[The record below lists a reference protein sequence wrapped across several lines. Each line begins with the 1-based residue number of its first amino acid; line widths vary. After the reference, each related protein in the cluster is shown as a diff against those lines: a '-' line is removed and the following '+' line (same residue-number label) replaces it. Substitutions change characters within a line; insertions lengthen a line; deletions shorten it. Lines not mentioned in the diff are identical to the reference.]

1 MSPML
6 AYWTFNMIQRQRL
19 LSQGS
24 IFLKQNPGVSQLTVD
39 QLQQML
45 ASNTYSTLMSKL
57 MHYAKNVTGSNS
69 YWHKAKEDL
78 RVTIVQVGPPIF
90 FFTLYCDEYH
100 WQNFITFLRILRQ
113 EKFLPYTR
121 KQHALANP
129 HILDWLFIE

>member
-69 YWHKAKEDL
+69 YWHKAKENL
-78 RVTIVQVGPPIF
+78 RATIVQVGPPEF
-90 FFTLYCDEYH
+90 FFTLSCAEYYWPEFH
-100 WQNFITFLRILRQ
+100 N
-113 EKFLPYTR
+113 
-121 KQHALANP
+121 
-129 HILDWLFIE
+129 LFKDPQAGEVSSM